1 MDPTT
6 QMPAT
11 GPGAGDGVPPVP
23 PADADPTADDKAS
36 STSSLLILET
46 TDETGSAIDVGF
58 IVSVVG
64 PAESPMSFE
73 WLRPDG
79 VAPGEAAGAN
89 TGTDGR
95 VDFEWQADESV
106 AEPEAWRSTVSAVVN
121 VPPGWVPFGPV
132 IDCVLAPLE
141 GPETTVALN
150 IELDSPDSS
159 IDRVA
164 ALTFPNHTFTPGD
177 TVTCRLAASAPP
189 ADAGVPWYKKP
200 GPIALMVIV
209 GLAILGLLAWLIW
222 GGDDDEA
229 SSTSSLLILETTDE
243 TGSEIDVGFIVSVV
257 GPAESPTSFEW
268 LRPDGVPPGEAAGA
282 DTGTDGRVD
291 FEWQADESVEEPE
304 AWLSTVSAVVNV
316 PPGWVPFGP
325 VIDCVRDPLE
335 GQQSSVTMNIE
346 LDSPDSSIDRVGA
359 LTFPNYTFTP
369 GDTVTCRLAASAPP
383 PTTSTVVETTT
394 PATTT
399 PETTTPETTTAPTT
413 AAPTTAPPAT
423 TTAPT
428 VPPTIPPPTVGQ
440 TAWDVIEA
448 NEQLS
453 GLEAAVLAADPSVQA
468 LLADPTATITLFAPS
483 NEAIAA
489 AGTPADVTALLLAH
503 VDNTQVL
510 LAADVLA
517 LPSVPVMEGGPQPV
531 DAGAGTIGGAMVVQ
545 ADIVAENGVIH
556 LIDAVLP
563 IQP

>member
-11 GPGAGDGVPPVP
+11 EPGAGAGVPPMP
-23 PADADPTADDKAS
+23 PDDADPMADDEVPWYKKPGPIALMVVVAVAILGLLAWLIFGGSDDDEAS
-36 STSSLLILET
+36 ATSSLLILET
-46 TDETGSAIDVGF
+46 TDETGSEIDVGF
-58 IVSVVG
+58 LVSVVG
-64 PAESPMSFE
+64 PAEAPTSFE

-106 AEPEAWRSTVSAVVN
+106 AEPETWLSTASAVVN
-121 VPPGWVPFGPV
+121 VPAGWVPFGPV
-132 IDCVLAPLE
+132 V
-141 GPETTVALN
+141 
-150 IELDSPDSS
+150 
-159 IDRVA
+159 
-164 ALTFPNHTFTPGD
+164 
-177 TVTCRLAASAPP
+177 
-189 ADAGVPWYKKP
+189 
-200 GPIALMVIV
+200 
-209 GLAILGLLAWLIW
+209 
-222 GGDDDEA
+222 
-229 SSTSSLLILETTDE
+229 
-243 TGSEIDVGFIVSVV
+243 
-257 GPAESPTSFEW
+257 
-268 LRPDGVPPGEAAGA
+268 
-282 DTGTDGRVD
+282 
-291 FEWQADESVEEPE
+291 
-304 AWLSTVSAVVNV
+304 
-316 PPGWVPFGP
+316 
-325 VIDCVRDPLE
+325 DCVREPLE
-335 GQQSSVTMNIE
+335 GQQSSVAMNIE

-359 LTFPNYTFTP
+359 LTFPNFTFTP
-369 GDTVTCRLAASAPP
+369 GDTVTCRLTASAPP
-383 PTTSTVVETTT
+383 PTTSSTVVETTT

-413 AAPTTAPPAT
+413 VAPTTAPPAT

-448 NEQLS
+448 NEQLA

-468 LLADPTATITLFAPS
+468 LLADPDATITLFAPS
-483 NEAIAA
+483 NEAIAD

-503 VDNTQVL
+503 VDNTQEL

-531 DAGAGTIGGAMVVQ
+531 DADAGTIGGAMVIQ

-556 LIDAVLP
+556 LIDAVLT